1 MDGQEGRRA
10 EVKGHF
16 IFLFFAL
23 LFFFLVDLSGVL
35 LFKKLN
41 WRRRIFNKESR
52 LLKSKFTSAIRP
64 VYISHSLYE
73 VFFLNI
79 SSHLGMSSRHFLP

>member
-1 MDGQEGRRA
+1 MDKKGEGRRSRD
-10 EVKGHF
+10 
-16 IFLFFAL
+16 ILFFYFL
-23 LFFFLVDLSGVL
+23 LYYYFFFLVDLSGVL

-73 VFFLNI
+73 VI